1 MGTASEEIHSMYYSF
16 NFQPQNLEEFIYL
29 FVVFSQ
35 RQSFSVL
42 CWLSWILLASKSH
55 IFASQE
61 LRGGYFLITQTT
73 INTGFFNFSI
83 WHSCFLY
90 SSLTKRIHECSKVV
104 RGITKLRKWENNTW
118 TGKSRWEHDASPL
131 KTLELIMTSYMN
143 VQKANHSL
151 WCKRSSCWAWGK
163 FHIKTQFQLWPKC
176 DQKFCDSNWITLWM
190 SHP

>member
-83 WHSCFLY
+83 G
-90 SSLTKRIHECSKVV
+90 IVV
-104 RGITKLRKWENNTW
+104 FSTHLLPKE
-118 TGKSRWEHDASPL
+118 
-131 KTLELIMTSYMN
+131 YMN
-143 VQKANHSL
+143 VAKLCVA
-151 WCKRSSCWAWGK
+151 
-163 FHIKTQFQLWPKC
+163 
-176 DQKFCDSNWITLWM
+176 
-190 SHP
+190 